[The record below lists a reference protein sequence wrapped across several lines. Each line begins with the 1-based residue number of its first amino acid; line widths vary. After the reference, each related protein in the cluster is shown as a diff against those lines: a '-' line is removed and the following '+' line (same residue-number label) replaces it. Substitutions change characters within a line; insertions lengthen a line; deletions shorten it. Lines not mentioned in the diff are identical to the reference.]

1 MAVIIEVLNKQ
12 HKVMERHK
20 FAQTEVRLGRA
31 YDNDVILYDR
41 HVCPHHATL
50 WQNEQGQWQLQDLA
64 SLNGSFFTAG
74 TAIAT
79 SNDSPFWSTVLV
91 GRASAADL

>member
-12 HKVMERHK
+12 HKVIERHK

-41 HVCPHHATL
+41 HVCPHHAKL

-64 SLNGSFFTAG
+64 SLNGSFLQPEQPLQQA
-74 TAIAT
+74 AI
-79 SNDSPFWSTVLV
+79 SPFWSTVLV
-91 GRASAADL
+91 GRAGVADL